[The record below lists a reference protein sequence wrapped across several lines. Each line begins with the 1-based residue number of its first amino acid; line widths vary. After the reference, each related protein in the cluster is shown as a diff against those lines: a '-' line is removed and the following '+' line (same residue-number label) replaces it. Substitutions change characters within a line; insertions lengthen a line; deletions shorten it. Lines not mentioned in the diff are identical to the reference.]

1 MPFLTFVTRCCQ
13 RPIQLQKN
21 IESVQSQSSNDWEQ
35 LFLVDSENHRDI
47 LWANQQLDR
56 YKQYTG
62 GEWVFILDDD
72 CVLIDDEFVA
82 TVKEAT
88 SDTSFKAE
96 LVMVRSVRP
105 QLSPHILPVD
115 SLFGMHWSHWDNI
128 GNRTNCLTYV
138 VKRDLWCATIP
149 EFKGHSGART
159 FIEAIIREN
168 PHTVWIDRIMSSTQ
182 QLGRAKH
189 FEDCQ
194 PGWFKNI
201 VDQYGLEKIVQ
212 GVWKGKKV

>member
-1 MPFLTFVTRCCQ
+1 
-13 RPIQLQKN
+13 
-21 IESVQSQSSNDWEQ
+21 
-35 LFLVDSENHRDI
+35 VDSENHRNI
-47 LWANQQLDR
+47 PWANQQLDQ
-56 YKQYTG
+56 YKQHVG

-82 TVKEAT
+82 TVKESV
-88 SDTSFKAE
+88 SDASFKAE

-115 SLFGMHWSHWDNI
+115 NLWARDWSHWNNV

-138 VKRDLWCATIP
+138 VKRDLWRSTIK

-159 FIEAIIREN
+159 FFEAIIRKN

-194 PGWFKNI
+194 PGWFKNV
-201 VDQYGLEKIVQ
+201 VDQYGLEKVEQ
-212 GVWKGKKV
+212 GVWKGKKT